1 MMTASCVYAR
11 KLVTQTPGDRSPEEL
26 ADLFCHQARDRV
38 AIRFSTLFRN
48 QDAAAYRVARNAMG
62 NRYGWLTDG
71 VLKLAMK
78 ESRR

>member
-26 ADLFCHQARDRV
+26 ADLFCRQARDRV

-62 NRYGWLTDG
+62 DRYGWLTDG